1 MLEGVQSMDD
11 TETFFFD
18 RWPFSGDEA
27 EDMAEESDYNSV
39 AVIVQL
45 VKNGSA
51 AGVVGIGVEV

>member
-1 MLEGVQSMDD
+1 MDNA
-11 TETFFFD
+11 ETFFFD

-45 VKNGSA
+45 VENGSA